1 MEQRTPGT
9 RRIEDMPR
17 GGYNASWLDRHLQTD
32 VLEYTDRYDV
42 PDELKQRVIDSL
54 DHLGS
59 VRGLHEKNAHMAL
72 SVVSGIEAPKIL
84 ELGAGHGR
92 LSEQIVRM
100 HPTAQ
105 MTVSD
110 LDPTSVHNIAGG
122 PLGSNPRVRTKVI
135 DASAISE
142 PDDSYDLVIF
152 ASSFHHLPPK
162 IASRAI
168 AEATRV
174 GRTFLVIDIK
184 RPSAIPLALIS
195 AVALLA
201 GALTSARSKARAFIH
216 DGRISWLRSYSRAAF
231 TALGTAAD
239 PAMVTEFLSPNDRLP
254 SSIAIAYSRPTD
266 ADETLGPR
274 AVSCP
279 STKSS

>member
-9 RRIEDMPR
+9 MEIKDMPR
-17 GGYNASWLDRHLQTD
+17 GGYDASWLDRHLQTD

-59 VRGLHEKNAHMAL
+59 VRGLHEKNARTAL
-72 SVVSGIEAPKIL
+72 SLVSGIEAPKIL

-100 HPTAQ
+100 HPAARV
-105 MTVSD
+105 TVSD
-110 LDPTSVHNIAGG
+110 LDPISVQNIASG
-122 PLGSNPRVRTKVI
+122 PLGSNSRVRTKVI

-142 PDDSYDLVIF
+142 PDDSYDLMIF

-162 IASRAI
+162 VASRAI

-174 GRTFLVIDIK
+174 GRTFLVIDLK
-184 RPSAIPLALIS
+184 RPSAIPLALLS
-195 AVALLA
+195 AAALVI
-201 GALTSARSKARAFIH
+201 GALASPRSKARAFLH
-216 DGRISWLRSYSRAAF
+216 DGRISSLRSYSPTAF
-231 TALGTAAD
+231 TSLGSAAD
-239 PAMVTEFLSPNDRLP
+239 PAMVTEFLDHSDLLP
-254 SSIAIAYSRPTD
+254 SSIVVAYSRPIEGD
-266 ADETLGPR
+266 
-274 AVSCP
+274 
-279 STKSS
+279 